1 MLLNSTC
8 VRLKNEA
15 ELCPGEEGRLKVGS
29 IFSGEGNVFFRACY
43 LPKSHLKSQ
52 FTMGS
57 MKSLLDL
64 EEAMGGGGICTP
76 SKNKFY
82 PFLRIWVTTTERGGG
97 RR

>member
-1 MLLNSTC
+1 MSSG
-8 VRLKNEA
+8 R
-15 ELCPGEEGRLKVGS
+15 GEGRVKVGS
-29 IFSGEGNVFFRACY
+29 IFSGGGVCVCV
-43 LPKSHLKSQ
+43 LGCVTCQKSHLKSQ

-82 PFLRIWVTTTERGGG
+82 PFLRICVTTTERGGG

>member
-1 MLLNSTC
+1 MRPNTEGESETLGLFSL
-8 VRLKNEA
+8 VR
-15 ELCPGEEGRLKVGS
+15 GM
-29 IFSGEGNVFFRACY
+29 FFFRVCY
-43 LPKSHLKSQ
+43 LPKCHLKSQ

-57 MKSLLDL
+57 MKSLLDS

-82 PFLRIWVTTTERGGG
+82 PFLRICVTTTERGGG